1 MFFEKY
7 TKFIAVIVLYID
19 FRKSKVIKLIR
30 NSGFLVLKI
39 SDFFEFCF
47 FPENHNDELTDDHG
61 RIGALRSGKSN
72 DPSCFP
78 EYKSPPVLSYYYLA
92 SAIRMSHPVS
102 QNIRASFYLI
112 SNKFFFFI
120 SNLPEYET
128 SLLLNY

>member
-1 MFFEKY
+1 LFFEKY

-19 FRKSKVIKLIR
+19 FRESKVIKLIK
-30 NSGFLVLKI
+30 NSGFFVKI

-78 EYKSPPVLSYYYLA
+78 EYGSSSLSVSHCLSFVLFLLLS
-92 SAIRMSHPVS
+92 IP
-102 QNIRASFYLI
+102 NIRAPFG
-112 SNKFFFFI
+112 
-120 SNLPEYET
+120 
-128 SLLLNY
+128 